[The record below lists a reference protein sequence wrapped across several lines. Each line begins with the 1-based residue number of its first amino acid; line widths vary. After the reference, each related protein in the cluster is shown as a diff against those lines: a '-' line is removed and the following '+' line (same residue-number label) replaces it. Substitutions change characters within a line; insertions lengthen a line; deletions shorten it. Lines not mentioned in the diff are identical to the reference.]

1 MVVCEQQANR
11 CLQMKSVKEEQM
23 NLDKVDGKELL
34 LQAERTG
41 RIFPMK
47 ASWKRMQIFAG
58 VLC

>member
-1 MVVCEQQANR
+1 
-11 CLQMKSVKEEQM
+11 MKSVKEEQM